1 MHKLCLTTF
10 ALAAAFV
17 APAALAQ
24 ITFYEHD
31 DFRGHA
37 LTTTSPMQNFREQ
50 KFNDRASSV
59 LVERGRSEVCQ
70 DNDFG
75 GNCVVLRPGR
85 YASLGDMGLN
95 DRISSI
101 GGGSGRTLAT
111 AGGAVAGAAIG
122 ANTGRSNQT
131 EMRDVNRCESVSST
145 VPTYWD
151 ISYRFRGIDHQT
163 QMDSQPGRTVTVNAN
178 ANANANGEPRL

>member
-1 MHKLCLTTF
+1 MVTGTVRLNGKPAYGLNVTF
-10 ALAAAFV
+10 TPIPGAEAKEEPKV
-17 APAALAQ
+17 EPKEGDPKVVVPRIAP
-24 ITFYEHD
+24 FGSSRVGSDGGYNVYGN
-31 DFRGHA
+31 RGG
-37 LTTTSPMQNFREQ
+37 P
-50 KFNDRASSV
+50 
-59 LVERGRSEVCQ
+59 G
-70 DNDFG
+70 
-75 GNCVVLRPGR
+75 LRPGR
-85 YASLGDMGLN
+85 YASLGDTGLN